1 MNTYTQ
7 DDLRNGVAQYL
18 GLGTFPQGN
27 ATAYDSSLQSAID
40 YCWRFTE
47 WPFTIK
53 RDVELTPDENGT
65 YYMPEN
71 FDILG
76 WRSFKSV
83 PEYSTKDAVEFEE
96 QNHITVRGVYLE
108 YDTSNNRYQIKGDTG
123 SLTTV
128 SYKVLPE
135 KISTGAIHFIAHQP
149 IVMAASIYQKMK
161 EHPDSADVRQEWNML
176 DMLLAQMAS
185 QSNRNT
191 PLHKPKDRYDKYG
204 TYFGD
209 TRG

>member
-18 GLGTFPQGN
+18 GLGTFPSGN

-40 YCWRFTE
+40 YCWRFTD
-47 WPFTIK
+47 WAFTIK
-53 RDVELTPDENGT
+53 RDVELTPDENDKI
-65 YYMPEN
+65 YMPED

-76 WRSFKSV
+76 WRKFKFV
-83 PEYSTKDAVEFEE
+83 PEYNTKDAVEFEE
-96 QNHITVRGVYLE
+96 ERHMTPEGVYLE
-108 YDTSNNRYQIKGDTG
+108 YDSSNNRYQVKGDTTAV
-123 SLTTV
+123 TTV
-128 SYKVLPE
+128 SYQVLPE

-161 EHPDSADVRQEWNML
+161 EHPNSADVRQEWNML

-185 QSNRNT
+185 KNNRNT
-191 PLHKPKDRYDKYG
+191 PLHRPKDRYDKFG
-204 TYFGD
+204 TYTGD
-209 TRG
+209 VR

>member
-18 GLGTFPQGN
+18 GLGTLPSGN

-40 YCWRFTE
+40 YCWRFTD

-53 RDVELTPDENGT
+53 RDIPLTPDAENKF
-65 YYMPEN
+65 YMPED

-76 WRSFKSV
+76 WRSFKDV
-83 PEYSTKDAVEFEE
+83 PEYNTKDAVEFEE
-96 QNHITVRGVYLE
+96 NNHIPARGVYLE
-108 YDTSNNRYQIKGDTG
+108 YDVSNNRYLVKGDVDR
-123 SLTTV
+123 LTTV
-128 SYKVLPE
+128 SYQVRPE
-135 KISTGAIHFIAHQP
+135 KISSGAIHFIAHQP

-161 EHPDSADVRQEWNML
+161 EHPNSADVRQEWNML

-191 PLHKPKDRYDKYG
+191 PLHKPKDRYEKYG
-204 TYFGD
+204 TYTGD
-209 TRG
+209 TR